1 MEGTKMLCP
10 KCQFDNREGAKFCK
24 ECGNKLDYACP
35 KCDAS
40 ITPDSKF
47 CDECGYDLSKPTI
60 APPVHYDEPQSY
72 TPRFLADKILTT
84 RSSMEGERKLVTV
97 LFADVAN
104 YTSISEKID
113 PEEAHQM
120 MDGCFK
126 ILMDEIHQ
134 YEGTINQFTGD
145 GVMALFGAPLAHEDH
160 AQRAC
165 TAALSIQKAMGEYG
179 ERIKRET
186 GTEFR
191 MRIGLNSGP
200 VIVGSIGDDLR
211 MDYTA
216 VGDTTN
222 LAARIQQKT
231 NPGEVW
237 TSQET
242 RNIIRDYFE
251 NKPVGKIQLKGKSK
265 PQSIY
270 CVIAERSG
278 VRTRFEAVLMRG
290 VTEFVGRGPEMEAL
304 QAAFKKAKNGD
315 AQIVDVVGEA
325 GVGKSRLVYEFQ
337 EILGNKATFLSGIC
351 IHYGRNISFLPVID
365 VVKGAFGIA
374 EGMNKEDVS
383 RRIEEKATNDLA
395 SMIPFYRNLLSL
407 SADDPILDLLDAE
420 GRKFGTFEAVKDL
433 LFKISE
439 NKPLVLF
446 LDDVH
451 WMDKI
456 SEELFTYF
464 SRSFVKSP
472 ILMIATYRPEG
483 AAKWAQGAH
492 YQRLG
497 LETLSPKSSI
507 RLMRNILGGVPLQP
521 DLEKKLTERAS
532 GNPFFVEETIR
543 ELLDR
548 GELVKKGDAYISVAP
563 IGKLEVPR
571 TIQGVLAARMDRLSE
586 DLKKT
591 IQVASVIGRDFA
603 FRLLKNTMEL
613 GDELRAHLTNLVGLE
628 ILYEKVLYP
637 ELKYIFKHAL
647 TQEVAYES
655 LLKQRRK
662 ELHGRIAHAIEEIY
676 AHQLAV
682 HYELLAYHYERSG
695 NQNKAIDYLIL
706 AGEKSNQHSAAQT
719 ACDFLEKALKVA
731 EKNNIALDAEAQ
743 IRLHTGLTDAYLGIG
758 AVGKSVEACRK
769 AIDLSRQHGFAD
781 YEKENLFAYSFLMHM
796 WPVKAEAES
805 ILEEGIARAQEMGD
819 KALES
824 TILSSIGIRMI
835 LEGRPRKA
843 KHINIEAEKMA
854 AEAGDPRVIAYTSAH
869 RSITER
875 WCGRPQKTI
884 KLTEGIAEIA
894 REMFNMTGMSYV
906 IFTRGI
912 ALAETG
918 RIEEGITILKDG
930 IDVCEKFGVSIRL
943 ACLYNCLGYCYGEVH
958 NIERATTLNK
968 KGEEIARSL
977 LIKYPMARHQNA
989 EMLAQSCVNLMENY
1003 FDQGNPDEAWNGIQ
1017 ALKAE
1022 AKGEDFFWF
1031 RHQWESRMNYLA
1043 AQILLIRNDTAQADT
1058 IIQKNLKLAKDKLLK
1073 KRQGCFLRLAGE
1085 LLLKQNEFENALN
1098 YLRESIHLLEEV
1110 GNPRQLWQAYASIAS
1125 AFHNAGRSGEARENW
1140 SRAVDL
1146 INNTANSLSDNE
1158 LKSGFLNSDPIKR
1171 LLSNSSA
1178 KA

>member
-1 MEGTKMLCP
+1 MIKCP
-10 KCQFDNREGAKFCK
+10 KCQFENREGARFCK
-24 ECGNKLDYACP
+24 ECGAKLELACP
-35 KCDAS
+35 KCNAS

-47 CDECGYDLSKPTI
+47 CDECGYDLSKPSI
-60 APPVHYDEPQSY
+60 APPVRYSEPQSY

-84 RSSMEGERKLVTV
+84 RSSIEGERKLVTV

-104 YTSISEKID
+104 YTSIAERID
-113 PEEAHQM
+113 PEEIHQM

-126 ILMDEIHQ
+126 ILMDEIHR

-145 GVMALFGAPLAHEDH
+145 GVMALFGAPLAHENN

-165 TAALSIQKAMGEYG
+165 MAALSIQKALGEYG
-179 ERIKRET
+179 EKIKAKT
-186 GTEFR
+186 GAEFR

-222 LAARIQQKT
+222 LAARIQQNT
-231 NPGEVW
+231 NPGQVW
-237 TSQET
+237 VSQET
-242 RNIIRDYFE
+242 RNIIRDYFQ
-251 NKPVGKIQLKGKSK
+251 NKPVGEIQLKGKSR
-265 PQSIY
+265 PQPTY
-270 CVIAERSG
+270 CVIAKRPG

-290 VTEFVGRGPEMEAL
+290 ITEFVGRGPEMESL
-304 QAAFKKAKNGD
+304 QAAFKKAKSRD

-325 GVGKSRLVYEFQ
+325 GVGKSRLVYEFR
-337 EILGNKATFLSGIC
+337 ETLGNEATFLSGIC

-374 EGMNKEDVS
+374 EGMTEEDVS
-383 RRIEEKATNDLA
+383 RRIEDKATKDLA

-407 SADDPILDLLDAE
+407 QVDDSIFDLLDSE
-420 GRKFGTFEAVKDL
+420 GRKFGTFEAVKEL
-433 LFKISE
+433 LFAISE
-439 NKPLVLF
+439 KKPLVLF

-472 ILMIATYRPEG
+472 ILMIANYRPEG
-483 AAKWAQGAH
+483 APAWAQGAH

-497 LETLSPKSSI
+497 LETLSSNSSI
-507 RLMRNILGGVPLQP
+507 RLMRNILGGVALET
-521 DLEKKLTERAS
+521 DLEKKLIERAS
-532 GNPFFVEETIR
+532 GNPFFVEETVR

-548 GELVKKGDAYISVAP
+548 GELVKKEDTFVSIKP
-563 IGKLEVPR
+563 IEKLEIPS

-613 GDELRAHLTNLVGLE
+613 GDELRSHLTNLVGLE

-637 ELKYIFKHAL
+637 ELEYIFKHAL

-662 ELHGRIAHAIEEIY
+662 ELHGRIAQAIEEIY
-676 AHQLAV
+676 AHQLEV

-695 NQNKAIDYLIL
+695 NQKKAIDYLIL
-706 AGEKSNQHSAAQT
+706 AGEKSNLHSAAQT
-719 ACDFLEKALKVA
+719 ACDFFEKALKVA
-731 EKNNIALDAEAQ
+731 EKNNIVLDAKAQ
-743 IRLHTGLTDAYLGIG
+743 IRIHTGLSTAYIEIG
-758 AVGKSVEACRK
+758 AVGKSVEACGK
-769 AIDLSRQHGFAD
+769 AIDLSRQHGFID
-781 YEKENLFAYSFLMHM
+781 YEKENLFAYCFLMHS
-796 WPVKAEAES
+796 WPVKAEAER
-805 ILEEGIARAQEMGD
+805 ILKEGIARAQQMGD

-824 TILSSIGIRMI
+824 TILSSTGTRMI

-843 KHINIEAEKMA
+843 KQIHMEAAKMA
-854 AEAGDPRVIAYTSAH
+854 EEAGDPQVIGYANAH
-869 RSITER
+869 RSVSER
-875 WCGRPQKTI
+875 WFGRPQKAI
-884 KLTEGIAEIA
+884 ELTEGIAEIA

-906 IFTRGI
+906 VFTRGI

-918 RIEEGITILKDG
+918 RIEDGIAILKDG

-943 ACLYNCLGYCYGEVH
+943 ASLYNCLGYCYGEIH
-958 NIERATTLNK
+958 NTEHASALNQR
-968 KGEEIARSL
+968 GEEIARSL
-977 LIKYPMARHQNA
+977 LKKYPMGRYEYA
-989 EMLAQSCVNLMENY
+989 EMLAQSRINLMENY
-1003 FDQGNPDEAWNGIQ
+1003 FDQSKLDEAWNGIQ
-1017 ALKAE
+1017 SFRIE
-1022 AKGEDFFWF
+1022 AKGDDFKRF
-1031 RHQWESRMNYLA
+1031 RHQWESRLNYLA
-1043 AQILLIRNDTAQADT
+1043 AQILLIRNDTVQADT
-1058 IIQKNLKLAKDKLLK
+1058 IIQENLKLVKDKLLK
-1073 KRQGCFLRLAGE
+1073 KRQGCFIRLTGE

-1098 YLRESIHLLEEV
+1098 YLRESVHLLEEV
-1110 GNPRQLWQAYASIAS
+1110 GNPRQLWQAYASLAS
-1125 AFHNAGRSGEARENW
+1125 AFKKAGRTGEASENW
-1140 SRAVDL
+1140 GLAAHL
-1146 INNTANSLSDNE
+1146 INKTADRLSENE
-1158 LKSGFLNSDPIKR
+1158 LKSGFLNADPIKKI
-1171 LLSNSSA
+1171 LSNSGA
-1178 KA
+1178 

>member
-1 MEGTKMLCP
+1 MKCP
-10 KCQFDNREGAKFCK
+10 KCQFENREGAKFCK
-24 ECGNKLDYACP
+24 ECGAKLELACP
-35 KCDAS
+35 KCDAF
-40 ITPDSKF
+40 ITSDSKF
-47 CDECGYDLSKPTI
+47 CDECGTDLSKPSI
-60 APPVHYDEPQSY
+60 APPVHYSEPQSY

-84 RSSMEGERKLVTV
+84 RSSIEGERKLVTV

-104 YTSISEKID
+104 YTSISERID
-113 PEEAHQM
+113 PEEVHQM

-126 ILMDEIHQ
+126 ILMDEIHR

-165 TAALSIQKAMGEYG
+165 TAALSIQKAMGEYSKK
-179 ERIKRET
+179 IKTKT
-186 GTEFR
+186 GAEFR

-222 LAARIQQKT
+222 LAARIQQKA
-231 NPGEVW
+231 NPAKVW
-237 TSQET
+237 VSQET
-242 RNIIRDYFE
+242 RNIIRDYFQD
-251 NKPVGKIQLKGKSK
+251 KPVGEIQLKGKSR
-265 PQSIY
+265 PQPIY
-270 CVIAERSG
+270 CVIAGRPG

-290 VTEFVGRGPEMEAL
+290 VTEFVGRGPEMETL

-325 GVGKSRLVYEFQ
+325 GVGKSRLVYEFR
-337 EILGNKATFLSGIC
+337 ETLGNEATFFSGIC
-351 IHYGRNISFLPVID
+351 IHYGHNISFLPVID
-365 VVKGAFGIA
+365 VVKEAFGIT
-374 EGMNKEDVS
+374 EGIMEEDVS
-383 RRIEEKATNDLA
+383 RRIEEKATDSLG

-407 SADDPILDLLDAE
+407 KVDDSIFDFLDAE
-420 GRKFGTFEAVKDL
+420 GRKFGTFEAVKEL
-433 LFKISE
+433 LFTISE

-446 LDDVH
+446 LDDAH

-464 SRSFVKSP
+464 SRSFVKNP

-483 AAKWAQGAH
+483 APTWAQGAH

-497 LETLSPKSSI
+497 LETLSSNSSI
-507 RLMRNILGGVPLQP
+507 RLMRNILGGVALNPA
-521 DLEKKLTERAS
+521 LEKKLIERAS
-532 GNPFFVEETIR
+532 GNPFFVEETVR

-548 GELVKKGDAYISVAP
+548 GELVKKGDTYVSVQP
-563 IGKLEVPR
+563 IEKLEVPR

-603 FRLLKNTMEL
+603 FRLLKNTMAL

-637 ELKYIFKHAL
+637 ELEYIFKHAL

-662 ELHGRIAHAIEEIY
+662 ELHGRIARAIEEIY
-676 AHQLAV
+676 GQHIEV

-695 NQNKAIDYLIL
+695 NQKKAIDYLIL

-719 ACDFLEKALKVA
+719 ACDFFEKALKVA
-731 EKNNIALDAEAQ
+731 ETNKIALDAEAQ
-743 IRLHTGLTDAYLGIG
+743 IRIHTGLTNAYIDIG
-758 AVGKSVEACRK
+758 AIGNSVEACGK
-769 AIDLSRQHGFAD
+769 AIDLSRQHGFTD
-781 YEKENLFAYSFLMHM
+781 YEKENLFGYCFMMHS
-796 WPVKAEAES
+796 WPVKAEAER
-805 ILEEGIARAQEMGD
+805 ILKEGIARAQEMGD

-824 TILSSIGIRMI
+824 SILSSMGIRMI

-843 KHINIEAEKMA
+843 TQIHREAGKMA
-854 AEAGDPRVIAYTSAH
+854 AEAGDPNVIGFAGAT
-869 RSITER
+869 RSIAER
-875 WCGRPQKTI
+875 WFGRPQKTI
-884 KLTEGIAEIA
+884 ELTEGIAELA

-906 IFTRGI
+906 IFIRGI

-918 RIEEGITILKDG
+918 RIEEGIALLNDG

-943 ACLYNCLGYCYGEVH
+943 ACLYNCLGYCYGEIH
-958 NIERATTLNK
+958 NIECAAALNQ

-977 LIKYPMARHQNA
+977 LIKYPMGKYEYA
-989 EMLAQSCVNLMENY
+989 EMLAQSRINLMENY
-1003 FDQGNPDEAWNGIQ
+1003 FDQGNLDAAWNGIQ
-1017 ALKAE
+1017 SFRVE
-1022 AKGEDFFWF
+1022 AKGDDFKRF
-1031 RHQWESRMNYLA
+1031 RHQWESRLNYLA
-1043 AQILLIRNDTAQADT
+1043 AQILLIRNDTAQADA
-1058 IIQKNLKLAKDKLLK
+1058 IIQENLKLVKDKLLK

-1085 LLLKQNEFENALN
+1085 LLLKQNDFENALN
-1098 YLRESIHLLEEV
+1098 YLKESIHLLEEV
-1110 GNPRQLWQAYASIAS
+1110 GNPRQLWQAYASLAS
-1125 AFHNAGRSGEARENW
+1125 AFYNAGRSSEARENW
-1140 SRAVDL
+1140 GLATHL
-1146 INNTANSLSDNE
+1146 INNTANRLSDNE
-1158 LKSGFLNSDPIKR
+1158 LKTGFLNADPIKSV
-1171 LLSNSSA
+1171 LSSSGA
-1178 KA
+1178 

>member
-1 MEGTKMLCP
+1 MIKCP
-10 KCQFDNREGAKFCK
+10 ECQFENREGAKFCK
-24 ECGNKLDYACP
+24 ECGAKLELACP
-35 KCDAS
+35 KCDAF

-60 APPVHYDEPQSY
+60 APPVHYSEPQSY

-84 RSSMEGERKLVTV
+84 RSSIEGERKLVTV
-97 LFADVAN
+97 LFADVAD
-104 YTSISEKID
+104 YTSISEKFD
-113 PEEAHQM
+113 PEEVHQM

-126 ILMDEIHQ
+126 ILMDEIHR

-165 TAALSIQKAMGEYG
+165 MAALSIQKAMGGYCEK
-179 ERIKRET
+179 IKKKT
-186 GTEFR
+186 GIELS

-222 LAARIQQKT
+222 LAARIQQNA
-231 NPGEVW
+231 NPAEVW
-237 TSQET
+237 VSHET
-242 RNIIRDYFE
+242 RNIIRDYFQD
-251 NKPVGKIQLKGKSK
+251 KPVGEIQLKGKSR
-265 PQSIY
+265 PQPTY

-278 VRTRFEAVLMRG
+278 VRTRFEAVLKRG

-304 QAAFKKAKNGD
+304 QAAFKKSKKGD

-325 GVGKSRLVYEFQ
+325 GVGKSRLVYEFR
-337 EILGNKATFLSGIC
+337 ETLGNAAAFLSGIC

-374 EGMNKEDVS
+374 EGMTEEDVS
-383 RRIEEKATNDLA
+383 KHIEEKATDGLA

-407 SADDPILDLLDAE
+407 RVDGSILDLLDSE

-439 NKPLVLF
+439 KKPLVLF

-472 ILMIATYRPEG
+472 ILMIANYRPEG
-483 AAKWAQGAH
+483 APTWAQGAH

-497 LETLSPKSSI
+497 LETLSSNSSI
-507 RLMRNILGGVPLQP
+507 RLMRNILGGVALEP
-521 DLEKKLTERAS
+521 DLEKKLIERAS

-548 GELVKKGDAYISVAP
+548 GELVKKGDTFTSVQP
-563 IGKLEVPR
+563 IDKLEIPR

-603 FRLLKNTMEL
+603 FRLLKNTMAL

-637 ELKYIFKHAL
+637 ELEYIFKHAL

-662 ELHGRIAHAIEEIY
+662 ELHGRIAQAIEEIY
-676 AHQLAV
+676 AHQLEV

-695 NQNKAIDYLIL
+695 NQKKATDYLIL

-719 ACDFLEKALKVA
+719 ACDFFEKALIVA
-731 EKNNIALDAEAQ
+731 ETNNIALDTEAEVR
-743 IRLHTGLTDAYLGIG
+743 IHTGLDDAYVEIG
-758 AVGKSVEACRK
+758 AVGKCVEAHKK
-769 AIDLSRQHGFAD
+769 AIDLSKKCGLID
-781 YEKENLFAYSFLMHM
+781 YEKMNLFGLCFMMHM
-796 WPVKAEAES
+796 WPKKTEAER
-805 ILEEGIARAQEMGD
+805 ILKEGIARAKEMD
-819 KALES
+819 DNALKS
-824 TILSSIGIRMI
+824 SILSSIGSRMV
-835 LEGRPRKA
+835 LDGKPHRA
-843 KHINIEAEKMA
+843 YQLQVEAEIMA
-854 AEAGDPRVIAYTSAH
+854 AEAEDPMVIAYARGT
-869 RSITER
+869 RSFTER
-875 WCGRPQKTI
+875 WLGRPDKTI
-884 KLTEGIAEIA
+884 ELTEGIAEIA
-894 REMFNMTGMSYV
+894 REMFNVTGMSYIV
-906 IFTRGI
+906 FGRGI

-918 RIEEGITILKDG
+918 RIEEGIAILKEG
-930 IDVCEKFGVSIRL
+930 IDVCEKFGVPTRL
-943 ACLYNCLGYCYGEVH
+943 ACLYNSLGYCYGEIH
-958 NIERATTLNK
+958 NIERALELNRR
-968 KGEEIARSL
+968 GEEMARSL
-977 LIKYPMARHQNA
+977 MLKYPMGRHLYA
-989 EMLAQSCVNLMENY
+989 EMLAQSRINLMENY
-1003 FDQGNPDEAWNGIQ
+1003 FNQGNLDEAWNGIQ
-1017 ALKAE
+1017 SFKTE
-1022 AKGEDFFWF
+1022 AKGENFNWF
-1031 RHQWESRMNYLA
+1031 RNQWETRMNYLA
-1043 AQILLIRNDTAQADT
+1043 AQILLIRNDTAQADK
-1058 IIQKNLKLAKDKLLK
+1058 IIQANLELAKDKLMK

-1085 LLLKQNEFENALN
+1085 LLVRRNEFENALN
-1098 YLRESIHLLEEV
+1098 YLRESVLILEEV
-1110 GNPRQLWQAYASIAS
+1110 GNPCQLWQAYASLAS
-1125 AFHNAGRSGEARENW
+1125 AFNNAGRSSEARENW
-1140 SRAVDL
+1140 NMSAKL
-1146 INNTANSLSDNE
+1146 ISNTANRLSDNE
-1158 LKSGFLNSDPIKR
+1158 LRSGFLNANPIKR

>member
-1 MEGTKMLCP
+1 MKCP
-10 KCQFDNREGAKFCK
+10 KCQFENREGAKFCK
-24 ECGNKLDYACP
+24 ECGAKLELACP
-35 KCDAS
+35 KCDAP
-40 ITPDSKF
+40 ITPDGKF

-60 APPVHYDEPQSY
+60 APPVHYSEPQSY

-84 RSSMEGERKLVTV
+84 RSSIEGERKLVTV

-113 PEEAHQM
+113 PEAVHQM

-126 ILMDEIHQ
+126 ILMDEIHR

-165 TAALSIQKAMGEYG
+165 TAALSIQKAMGGYCE
-179 ERIKRET
+179 KLKKKT
-186 GTEFR
+186 GIEFS

-222 LAARIQQKT
+222 LAARIQQNA
-231 NPGEVW
+231 NPAEVW
-237 TSQET
+237 VSQET
-242 RNIIRDYFE
+242 RNIIRDYFQD
-251 NKPVGKIQLKGKSK
+251 KPVGEIQLKGKSR
-265 PQSIY
+265 PQPTY
-270 CVIAERSG
+270 CVIAERPG

-290 VTEFVGRGPEMEAL
+290 VTEFVGRGPEMQAL

-315 AQIVDVVGEA
+315 ARIVDVVGEA
-325 GVGKSRLVYEFQ
+325 GVGKSRLVYEFR
-337 EILGNKATFLSGIC
+337 ETLGNAVTFLSGIC

-365 VVKGAFGIA
+365 VVKGAFGIT
-374 EGMNKEDVS
+374 EGMTEEDVS
-383 RRIEEKATNDLA
+383 RHIEEKATDSLA

-407 SADDPILDLLDAE
+407 RVDDSILDLLDSE

-439 NKPLVLF
+439 KKPLVLF

-464 SRSFVKSP
+464 SRSFVKSS
-472 ILMIATYRPEG
+472 ILMIANYRPEG
-483 AAKWAQGAH
+483 APTWAQGAH

-497 LETLSPKSSI
+497 LETLSSNSSI
-507 RLMRNILGGVPLQP
+507 RLMRNILGGVALNP
-521 DLEKKLTERAS
+521 DLEKKLIEKAS

-548 GELVKKGDAYISVAP
+548 GELVKKGDTFTSVQP
-563 IGKLEVPR
+563 IDKLEIPR

-637 ELKYIFKHAL
+637 ELEYIFKHAL

-655 LLKQRRK
+655 LLKQRRT
-662 ELHGRIAHAIEEIY
+662 ELHGRIAQAIEEIY
-676 AHQLAV
+676 AHQLEV
-682 HYELLAYHYERSG
+682 HYELLAYHYQRSG
-695 NQNKAIDYLIL
+695 NEKKAIDYLIL

-719 ACDFLEKALKVA
+719 ACDFLEKALVA
-731 EKNNIALDAEAQ
+731 AETNNIALDAEAQ
-743 IRLHTGLTDAYLGIG
+743 IRIHTGLTNAYLEIG
-758 AVGKSVEACRK
+758 AFGKSKEAFRK
-769 AIDLSRQHGFAD
+769 AIDLSRRHGFID
-781 YEKENLFAYSFLMHM
+781 YEKENLFGYCFLMQI
-796 WPVKAEAES
+796 WPVKAEAERV
-805 ILEEGIARAQEMGD
+805 LKEGIARAQEMGD

-824 TILSSIGIRMI
+824 SIQSSMGNHMI
-835 LEGRPRKA
+835 LYGQPRKA
-843 KHINIEAEKMA
+843 YQILVEAESMA
-854 AEAGDPRVIAYTSAH
+854 ADTGDPNVIAYARGIRSA
-869 RSITER
+869 TER
-875 WCGRPQKTI
+875 WIGRPQKTI
-884 KLTEGIAEIA
+884 ELTEGIAEIA
-894 REMFNMTGMSYV
+894 REMFNMTGMSFAV
-906 IFTRGI
+906 FFRGI

-918 RIEEGITILKDG
+918 RIEEGIALLKDG
-930 IDVCEKFGVSIRL
+930 IDVCEKFGVSMRL
-943 ACLYNCLGYCYGEVH
+943 ASLYNSLGYCYGEIH
-958 NIERATTLNK
+958 NIERASALNK
-968 KGEEIARSL
+968 KGEEIARGL
-977 LIKYPMARHQNA
+977 LIKYPMGRGQYA
-989 EMLAQSCVNLMENY
+989 EMLAQSRINLMENY
-1003 FDQGNPDEAWNGIQ
+1003 FDQGNLDEAWNGIQ
-1017 ALKAE
+1017 ALKVE
-1022 AKGEDFFWF
+1022 AKSEDFNWF

-1043 AQILLIRNDTAQADT
+1043 AQILLSRNDTAQADT
-1058 IIQKNLKLAKDKLLK
+1058 IIQKNLKLAKDKLMK

-1110 GNPRQLWQAYASIAS
+1110 GNPRQLWQAYASLAA
-1125 AFHNAGRSGEARENW
+1125 AFHYAGRSSEAQENW
-1140 SRAVDL
+1140 GLAADL
-1146 INNTANSLSDNE
+1146 INSTANRLSDNE
-1158 LKSGFLNSDPIKR
+1158 LKSGFLNADPIKKV
-1171 LLSNSSA
+1171 LSNSGA
-1178 KA
+1178 